1 VFIRHEVGVPGLRKS
16 LLFVLVLVSLT
27 WVSCGGG
34 GSSAPATHT
43 SGVPYRAFLT
53 NNVSAGSAAAGVY
66 IVNAA
71 TDVRA
76 PAGAISAGNN
86 PGMMVLTPNRAQTLV
101 FSGNGTQ
108 TSDNQFSIINNGTE
122 ATAGHMTLPGM
133 TESFVVAP
141 DSSAAYVA
149 VPTAPVVG
157 EAPGV
162 VEAISLSTGTVAGQ
176 VNVPDIHY
184 LSIDNGGNRILGFSD
199 NSDSVAVIT
208 PSNIG
213 ISNPLAYIGG
223 TGIFDRPVQAFF
235 SSDDTT
241 AYVVSCGAECG
252 GTQASVQ
259 EFNLITNTLVA
270 SVPSCVA
277 VPSTNPVQC
286 AGPAAGSFAMLNG
299 STMLLAGTPPAVGGV
314 PQQPCTGEATAA
326 TSCGLLTIV
335 DLPTMSVTNTTPII
349 ITDGYHNRMGLG
361 PNGQLFIGARTCTEI
376 IPPVPPPTGAET
388 RGCLSIYN
396 MLASAVGNAPA
407 GGVLIPPVN
416 GDVTGIQPIGKRGEN
431 VAQEVVYVVQGG
443 SLLIYDTTIDALEY
457 NPNNSNNPGE
467 VFGLVGQFFDVKTV
481 DF

>member
-1 VFIRHEVGVPGLRKS
+1 LRKS

-34 GSSAPATHT
+34 GSTAPTTHT
-43 SGVPYRAFLT
+43 SGIAYRAFLT
-53 NNVSAGSAAAGVY
+53 NNVSAGSATAGVY

-71 TDVRA
+71 TDVR
-76 PAGAISAGNN
+76 PPVGAISAGNN
-86 PGMMVLTPNRAQTLV
+86 PGIMVLTPNRSQTLV

-108 TSDNQFSIINNGTE
+108 SSDNQFSIINNSTE
-122 ATAGHMTLPGM
+122 ATSGHMTLPGM

-141 DSSAAYVA
+141 DSSTVYVA

-157 EAPGV
+157 ESPGV
-162 VEAISLSTGTVAGQ
+162 VEAISLGSGTIVGQ

-184 LSIDNGGNRILGFSD
+184 LSIDNGGNRVLGFSD
-199 NSDSVAVIT
+199 NSDSIAVIT

-213 ISNPLAYIGG
+213 ISNPLTYIGG
-223 TGIFDRPVQAFF
+223 TGVFDRPVQAFF

-259 EFNLITNTLVA
+259 QFNLITNTLVA
-270 SVPSCVA
+270 SVPSCVP
-277 VPSTNPVQC
+277 VPGTNPVQC

-299 STMLLAGTPPAVGGV
+299 STMFLAGTPPYVAGS

-326 TSCGLLTIV
+326 TSCGLLNIV
-335 DLPTMSVTNTTPII
+335 DLPTMSVTNAAPIV

-361 PNGQLFIGARTCTEI
+361 ANGQLFIGARTCTEI
-376 IPPVPPPTGAET
+376 IPSVPPPAGAET

-396 MLASAVGNAPA
+396 MQASPVGNAPA

-457 NPNNSNNPGE
+457 NPNNPNNPGE